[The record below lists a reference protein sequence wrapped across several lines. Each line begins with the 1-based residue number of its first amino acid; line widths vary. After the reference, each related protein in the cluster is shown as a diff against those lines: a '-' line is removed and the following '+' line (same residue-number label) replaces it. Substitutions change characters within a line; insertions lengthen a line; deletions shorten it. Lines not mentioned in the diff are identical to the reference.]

1 MLTDQTLNTLSVPA
15 IPSYKDTVEYRAY
28 KRFWDDKN
36 NMSIYNALL
45 NGITLNVIAEMHG
58 LSTVDVQQV
67 LTNKYFMARLQEY
80 LTGIILA
87 NNAAKVMASED
98 VFNKLWTR
106 VKDNVD
112 DIPVEICLKELT
124 KLLPTKPGSIHISN
138 PKNVKINTK
147 SSKEELDEDFGFEGL
162 PEEQQSNG

>member
-1 MLTDQTLNTLSVPA
+1 MSIDQTTSPLPAVPTA
-15 IPSYKDTVEYRAY
+15 KDAAEYKAYR
-28 KRFWDDKN
+28 RFWDDKT

-58 LSTVDVQQV
+58 ISSVDVQQV

-87 NNAAKVMASED
+87 NNAAKVIASED
-98 VFNKLWTR
+98 VFNKLWSR
-106 VKDNVD
+106 VKDNVE

-124 KLLPTKPGSIHISN
+124 KLLPTKAGTINIKN

-147 SSKEELDEDFGFEGL
+147 DSKEDLDNDFGFEGL
-162 PEEQQSNG
+162 PEEPQSNG

>member
-1 MLTDQTLNTLSVPA
+1 MSIEPTISGTLS
-15 IPSYKDTVEYRAY
+15 IPTAKEPTEYRAY
-28 KRFWDDKN
+28 RRFWEDTKN
-36 NMSIYNALL
+36 VGIYNALL

-124 KLLPTKPGSIHISN
+124 KLLPTKPASIHIRN

-162 PEEQQSNG
+162 PEEQQSNDK

>member
-1 MLTDQTLNTLSVPA
+1 MSIDQTLSTLPIPA
-15 IPSYKDTVEYRAY
+15 VPSYKETTEYRAY
-28 KRFWDDKN
+28 RRFWDV
-36 NMSIYNALL
+36 NMNTGIYNALL

-58 LSTVDVQQV
+58 VSTANVMQV
-67 LTNKYFMARLQEY
+67 ITNKYFMAKLQEY

-112 DIPVEICLKELT
+112 EIPIEICLKELT
-124 KLLPTKPGSIHISN
+124 KMLPTKPGSIHISN

-147 SSKEELDEDFGFEGL
+147 SSKEELDEDFGFDGL
-162 PEEQQSNG
+162 PEEQQSND

>member
-1 MLTDQTLNTLSVPA
+1 MLTDQTPNTLSVPA
-15 IPSYKDTVEYRAY
+15 VPSYKDTVEYRAY
-28 KRFWDDKN
+28 KRFWDDNKN
-36 NMSIYNALL
+36 VSVYNALL

-58 LSTVDVQQV
+58 VSTVDIQQI

-106 VKDNVD
+106 VKDNVN